1 MKEINI
7 DDLAIRL
14 DKVEYDFDTYNYM
27 DYDGDVEMS
36 KQILLEDPYTAI
48 DRLLEIIEEMME

>member
-1 MKEINI
+1 MHDVDE
-7 DDLAIRL
+7 LAVRL
-14 DKVEYDFDTYNYM
+14 DKVEHDFDTYNYM

-36 KQILLEDPYTAI
+36 KRILLEDPYTVI

>member
-1 MKEINI
+1 MYNVDE
-7 DDLAIRL
+7 LAVRL
-14 DKVEYDFDTYNYM
+14 DKVEHDFDTYNYT

-36 KQILLEDPYTAI
+36 KRILLEDPYTVI